1 MEQCLSVS
9 LSIAAWAHSIK
20 LSAAG
25 LLLWAR
31 WARDINQLLQQQ
43 CAAGKC
49 TQCRVVSIC
58 RQLNMDLFASNFS
71 FLILFFGVNTHKK
84 LVFYW
89 ITVTVKQQVSNL
101 FGTEVVAVVH
111 VLVFAEICRDLT
123 DFSVELHVNVLLLAE

>member
-31 WARDINQLLQQQ
+31 DINQLLQQQ
-43 CAAGKC
+43 CVAGKC

-58 RQLNMDLFASNFS
+58 RQLNMDVFASNFRV
-71 FLILFFGVNTHKK
+71 FLYYF
-84 LVFYW
+84 LV
-89 ITVTVKQQVSNL
+89 
-101 FGTEVVAVVH
+101 
-111 VLVFAEICRDLT
+111 
-123 DFSVELHVNVLLLAE
+123 